1 MLGVLHT
8 YEYDGNGNITKE
20 TIGEGSSE
28 KEITY
33 SYDVHNRLI
42 RCNDSRLG
50 KTYVY
55 TYDARGNITYI
66 KEYAYTPSSSSVNG
80 LTPVSSTP
88 FSYGNTTWR
97 DLLTNINGTTITY
110 DSIGNP
116 GNWTSGRTLIW
127 EKGRQLSLLS

>member
-20 TIGEGSSE
+20 TIGEGSSQ
-28 KEITY
+28 KLISY
-33 SYDVHNRLI
+33 SYDAHNRLE

-66 KEYAYTPSSSSVNG
+66 KEYAYTTAGDLSS
-80 LTPVSSTP
+80 LTPVSTTP
-88 FSYGNTTWR
+88 FSYGNTTWK
-97 DLLTNINGTTITY
+97 DLLTKINQTSISY
-110 DSIGNP
+110 DNIGNP
-116 GNWTSGRTLIW
+116 LNWTNGRTFTW
-127 EKGRQLSLLS
+127 QNGRQLSLLS